1 MLQRVVETS
10 IGKSQIWV
18 VIIGNDSDRS
28 VIILPHIERD
38 ETVGNCKRFGHYIEA

>member
-10 IGKSQIWV
+10 IGKSRIWV

-28 VIILPHIERD
+28 VIILSHIERD
-38 ETVGNCKRFGHYIEA
+38 ETVGNCKRSGHYTGA